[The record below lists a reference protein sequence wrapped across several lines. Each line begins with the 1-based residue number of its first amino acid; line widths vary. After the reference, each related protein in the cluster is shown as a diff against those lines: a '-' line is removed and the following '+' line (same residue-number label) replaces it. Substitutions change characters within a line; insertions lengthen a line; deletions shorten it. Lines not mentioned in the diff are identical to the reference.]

1 MVATNLIKIL
11 SDKDLEI
18 IYNDLR
24 DADKLGVTSNLFF
37 KYAIQVKV
45 LYSIKNLSE
54 AMKMTENLIYKEIAD
69 RYFNK
74 INRERQSQGLRYKI
88 YE

>member
-1 MVATNLIKIL
+1 MVATNLIKNI

-18 IYNDLR
+18 IYSDLR

>member
-1 MVATNLIKIL
+1 MVATNLIKNI

-74 INRERQSQGLRYKI
+74 INRERQSQGLIYKI

>member
-1 MVATNLIKIL
+1 MVAINLIKNI

-74 INRERQSQGLRYKI
+74 INRERQSQGLICKI

>member
-1 MVATNLIKIL
+1 MVATNLIKNI

-54 AMKMTENLIYKEIAD
+54 AMKMTESLIYKEIAD